1 MQSQSLRVDEVLRD
15 LDELRRRDPDVHGGR
30 LFGLVYP
37 SGRDDIEELI
47 HAVYERYLFSNA
59 LNPLRFAAQ
68 AGMER
73 EAVSYTHLDVYKRQG
88 TTRAPTTTSTR

>member
-1 MQSQSLRVDEVLRD
+1 MRPVDDVLRE

-47 HAVYERYLFSNA
+47 RAVYERYLFPTR
-59 LNPLRFAAQ
+59 LIRC
-68 AGMER
+68 
-73 EAVSYTHLDVYKRQG
+73 VSPRRRV
-88 TTRAPTTTSTR
+88 